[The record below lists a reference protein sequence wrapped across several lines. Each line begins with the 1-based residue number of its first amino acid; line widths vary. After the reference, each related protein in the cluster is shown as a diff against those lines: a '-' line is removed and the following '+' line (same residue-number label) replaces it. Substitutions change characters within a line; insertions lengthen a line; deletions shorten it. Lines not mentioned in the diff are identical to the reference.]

1 MRDEL
6 GVWARVLCVST
17 TSESVLLTSHPALK
31 DSRGANFSY
40 SSVSIKLSLLVSQI
54 QRRSV
59 PERRG
64 SSRTPEVSTGLRTGT
79 RCRTDG
85 CGRPSSGHLRGH
97 CQTLPGGRASH
108 EELAPLL
115 HERGRSTG
123 AHIRRG
129 ATRRPNQNTTPFSQS
144 HYSWGKNIYMRKN
157 AFKHE

>member
-17 TSESVLLTSHPALK
+17 TSEPGLLTSHPALK

-54 QRRSV
+54 QCRSV

-64 SSRTPEVSTGLRTGT
+64 SSRTPKGLHWIHTGTRRTGT

-115 HERGRSTG
+115 HERGRSTD

-129 ATRRPNQNTTPFSQS
+129 AKS
-144 HYSWGKNIYMRKN
+144 
-157 AFKHE
+157 KHDSLLTVAL